1 MHVPENPWTR
11 RQLAKTQVCPLGQSM
26 SELQG
31 SCVAQRT
38 TVPQKQPAVGAPPAT
53 RRKHLHV
60 LDGPPH
66 FGSSGP
72 QQIGNWVV
80 LQPEQVWVT
89 DPAKALLTSE
99 ESTGADQTVAAT
111 PAPAPI
117 LSAVRLLTL

>member
-1 MHVPENPWTR
+1 M
-11 RQLAKTQVCPLGQSM
+11 
-26 SELQG
+26 
-31 SCVAQRT
+31 
-38 TVPQKQPAVGAPPAT
+38 
-53 RRKHLHV
+53 
-60 LDGPPH
+60 
-66 FGSSGP
+66 
-72 QQIGNWVV
+72 